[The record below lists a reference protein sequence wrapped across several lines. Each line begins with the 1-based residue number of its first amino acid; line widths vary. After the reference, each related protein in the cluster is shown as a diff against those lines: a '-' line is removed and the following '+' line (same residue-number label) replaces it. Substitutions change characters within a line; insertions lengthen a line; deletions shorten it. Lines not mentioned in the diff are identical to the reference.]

1 MKNLLI
7 LDLDNTFY
15 KYDQSHTSGL
25 KSVFAKQNIYN
36 SYDDFILAYKDIKS
50 SVHQEIP
57 NSPSKHS
64 KLIYFKK
71 LFFNQMDYSRI
82 LNLESTY
89 WDNFIKNADL
99 QKKGIKILLDNKNK
113 NNSYVLFTNQNL
125 NTQLKKIHAW
135 KLNFFDHIITSEE
148 AGYEKPSSNFFKFVS
163 PTIKDL
169 LEDERKIYA
178 LGDSFE
184 NDIEYWINNFDATG
198 YLIDNN
204 LTSIKKSS
212 NYIEASFNNSL
223 EVIFNQNPN
232 RSI

>member
-1 MKNLLI
+1 VKNLLI

-82 LNLESTY
+82 LNLEKTY
-89 WDNFIKNADL
+89 WDSFIKNADL
-99 QKKGIKILLDNKNK
+99 QKKGIKILSD
-113 NNSYVLFTNQNL
+113 
-125 NTQLKKIHAW
+125 
-135 KLNFFDHIITSEE
+135 
-148 AGYEKPSSNFFKFVS
+148 
-163 PTIKDL
+163 
-169 LEDERKIYA
+169 
-178 LGDSFE
+178 
-184 NDIEYWINNFDATG
+184 
-198 YLIDNN
+198 
-204 LTSIKKSS
+204 
-212 NYIEASFNNSL
+212 
-223 EVIFNQNPN
+223 
-232 RSI
+232 